1 MQFTFRYLCWCSQNS
16 IHFILIYWKITWDN
30 EHRWISHVSGF
41 GMVMKV
47 GTLRK
52 IASHERGTQGQVKT
66 STGPNTNDLRHL
78 DSDSASD
85 TPSTFA
91 TSKGLAEKGYQGL
104 SDPHVVISLRDKI
117 TYLNSVFSIAC

>member
-1 MQFTFRYLCWCSQNS
+1 MDQSRKWVWYGYEGRN
-16 IHFILIYWKITWDN
+16 ITKN
-30 EHRWISHVSGF
+30 CL
-41 GMVMKV
+41 
-47 GTLRK
+47 TLK
-52 IASHERGTQGQVKT
+52 GTQGQVKT

-117 TYLNSVFSIAC
+117 TYLNSIFSIAC